1 MTKYILHGG
10 ETGIPNETNKAFYQE
25 WVKDFK
31 DDFTP
36 TILLVYFSRPLEEW
50 EKLEKQDKERFAK
63 YNNNRSVNFIVANTD
78 MNIFQD
84 QVKKADI
91 VYIRGGSSEVL
102 MDTFLSIKHRL
113 LSMLENKVYA
123 GSSAGV
129 MILCDFTRSIN
140 TDWKKGFGLLPIN
153 AFVHYSEELLGDL
166 EFFKKNHPE
175 DKNEYLLIPETEFI
189 IRNY

>member
-10 ETGIPNETNKAFYQE
+10 QTGVSNKHNEAFYQE

-31 DDFTP
+31 NDFIP
-36 TILLVYFSRPLEEW
+36 KILLVYFARQKEEW

-63 YNNNRSVNFIVANTD
+63 YTNNRQVDFIIAGTE
-78 MNIFQD
+78 MNLFQD
-84 QVKKADI
+84 QAKRANV
-91 VYIRGGSSEVL
+91 VYIRGGSSEML
-102 MDTFLSIKHRL
+102 MNTLMPIKNKL
-113 LSMLENKVYA
+113 LEILKNKVYA

-129 MILCDFTRSIN
+129 MILSNYTRSIN

-153 AFVHYSEELLGDL
+153 TFVHYSEELRGDL

-175 DKNEYLLIPETEFI
+175 NKNEYLLIPETEFI
-189 IRNY
+189 IKNY